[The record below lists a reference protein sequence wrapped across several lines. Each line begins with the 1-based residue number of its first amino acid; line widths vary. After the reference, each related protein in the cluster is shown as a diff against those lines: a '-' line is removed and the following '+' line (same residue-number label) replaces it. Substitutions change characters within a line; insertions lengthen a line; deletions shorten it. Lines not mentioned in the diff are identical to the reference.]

1 MSPLDRSRIE
11 TLAAIAG
18 DDLRAA
24 HSMPGWYYNDP
35 AIFEQE
41 KSSLFADGWACA
53 GHASEIASPGQY
65 MAVKIGDEPVVVV
78 RDRQG
83 DVRAYS
89 NVCRHRGMALV
100 TGKGKAAVLTRPY
113 HAWSYD
119 LTARCAR
126 RPIWTRSRGS
136 IPPPRALPE
145 FALEEWR
152 GLLFVNT
159 GNNAPPLA
167 LDLVAL
173 EFFVANYRIEARHS
187 TETWF
192 EEWARTEVA
201 GREFHGGLHLSVT
214 HATTLDSITPT
225 ELCEKLATGKGFT
238 AYRSN
243 YRDTA
248 TQREPFPEELTAQ
261 ERRSSVLFNVYPN
274 FVITAGPNCAVP
286 LILFPETPETVN
298 IKMGILVQEGADD
311 LPETEAYINLAHEF
325 NAEDRM
331 MLEAVQKNSRSAHR
345 PPSPLAPE
353 ALEGTIWDFTRH
365 VARHLTGHAGGAV
378 S

>member
-1 MSPLDRSRIE
+1 
-11 TLAAIAG
+11 
-18 DDLRAA
+18 
-24 HSMPGWYYNDP
+24 MPGWYYNDP
-35 AIFEQE
+35 AMFEQE
-41 KSSLFADGWACA
+41 KSSLFVDGWVCA

-78 RDRQG
+78 RDRKG

-100 TGKGKAAVLTRPY
+100 EGKGKAAVLTCPY

-119 LTARCAR
+119 LDGALRKAPYMDEVEGFDPAAC
-126 RPIWTRSRGS
+126 
-136 IPPPRALPE
+136 ALPE

-152 GLLFVNT
+152 GFLFVNT
-159 GNNAPPLA
+159 GNSAPPLA
-167 LDLVAL
+167 PDLADL
-173 EFFVANYRIEARHS
+173 EPFVANYRIEERHS

-192 EEWARTEVA
+192 EEWGTNWKSLVENFME
-201 GREFHGGLHLSVT
+201 GYHLSVT
-214 HATTLDSITPT
+214 HATTLDSITPI

-238 AYRSN
+238 AYRSK
-243 YRDTA
+243 YRDSSP
-248 TQREPFPEELTAQ
+248 QREPFPEELTEQ

-274 FVITAGPNCAVP
+274 FVITVGPNCAVF
-286 LILFPETPETVN
+286 LILLPETPETVN
-298 IKMGILVQEGADD
+298 IKMGILVQEGAED